1 MSNKKGKKKNSGEG
15 ETEEFIRIDGRK
27 PDEMRPYK
35 IRAHILRNAD
45 GSAEIRLG
53 GNWIIAAVYG
63 PKEHFPKF
71 EISQDK
77 AILNCR
83 YHMTPYSTTE
93 RKSPKPSRREIEL
106 SKVIKN
112 ALEQAVVLEEFPEMS
127 IDVYMEVAQAEG
139 STRVASVTAA
149 AVALADAGIP
159 MRDLVVGCSAGKVNG
174 HIILDVGEEEDKE
187 GEADLP
193 IAIMPNLR
201 KVVLLQMDG
210 KLTHEEFKEAFDLA
224 LKGAME
230 LYEEQV
236 RALTSILKDMEVI
249 EEGVKDEKE

>member
-1 MSNKKGKKKNSGEG
+1 MPKKEKKNEKVD
-15 ETEEFIRIDGRK
+15 EFIRPDGRK
-27 PDEMRPYK
+27 YDELRPYK
-35 IRAHILRNAD
+35 IRAHILKNAD

-71 EISQDK
+71 EISQDR

-83 YHMTPYSTTE
+83 YHMNPYSTSE

-106 SKVIKN
+106 SKVIRN
-112 ALEQAVVLEEFPEMS
+112 ALTQSVILDDFPEMS
-127 IDVYMEVAQAEG
+127 IDVFIEVAQAEG
-139 STRVASVTAA
+139 STRVASITAA
-149 AVALADAGIP
+149 SVALADAGIP
-159 MRDLVVGCSAGKVNG
+159 MRDMVVGCSAGKYNG
-174 HIILDVGEEEDKE
+174 HIILDVGEIEDKE

-210 KLTHEEFKEAFDLA
+210 KMTHEEFKKAFDLA
-224 LKGAME
+224 LKGAMQ
-230 LYEEQV
+230 LYEEQLN
-236 RALTSILKDMEVI
+236 ALKNILESMSTLG
-249 EEGVKDEKE
+249 EGEINEKK

>member
-1 MSNKKGKKKNSGEG
+1 MS
-15 ETEEFIRIDGRK
+15 EEYIRIDGRK
-27 PDEMRPYK
+27 VDELRPYK
-35 IRAHILRNAD
+35 INAHVLRNAD

-53 GNWIIAAVYG
+53 GNWIMAAIYG

-83 YHMTPYSTTE
+83 YHMAPYSTSE

-112 ALEQAVVLEEFPEMS
+112 ALGQAVLLEEFPEMS
-127 IDVYMEVAQAEG
+127 IDIYMEVVQAEG

-149 AVALADAGIP
+149 SVALADAGIP
-159 MRDLVVGCSAGKVNG
+159 MRDLVVGCSAGKYDG
-174 HIILDVGEEEDKE
+174 HVILDVGEVEDKE

-210 KLTHEEFKEAFDLA
+210 KLSHEEFKKAFDMA
-224 LKGAME
+224 LKGAMQ

-236 RALTSILKDMEVI
+236 SSLTKVLKEMELI
-249 EEGVKDEKE
+249 EEEKGNEEK

>member
-1 MSNKKGKKKNSGEG
+1 MLSS
-15 ETEEFIRIDGRK
+15 EEYIRVDGRK
-27 PDEMRPYK
+27 VDELRPYK
-35 IRAHILRNAD
+35 VNAHILKKAD

-53 GNWIIAAVYG
+53 GNWIMAAVYG

-83 YHMTPYSTTE
+83 YHMTPYSTSE

-112 ALEQAVVLEEFPEMS
+112 ALEQAVILDEFPEMS
-127 IDVYMEVAQAEG
+127 IDVFMEVVQAEG
-139 STRVASVTAA
+139 STRVASITAA
-149 AVALADAGIP
+149 SVALADAGIP
-159 MRDLVVGCSAGKVNG
+159 MKDLVVGCSAGKYNG
-174 HIILDVGEEEDKE
+174 HIILDVGEVEDKE

-193 IAIMPNLR
+193 VAIMPNLR

-210 KLTHEEFKEAFDLA
+210 KLTHEEFKEAFDKA
-224 LKGAME
+224 LKGAMQ
-230 LYEEQV
+230 LYEEQM
-236 RALTSILKDMEVI
+236 RALAEVLKEMEAI
-249 EEGVKDEKE
+249 EGMKEDEEE